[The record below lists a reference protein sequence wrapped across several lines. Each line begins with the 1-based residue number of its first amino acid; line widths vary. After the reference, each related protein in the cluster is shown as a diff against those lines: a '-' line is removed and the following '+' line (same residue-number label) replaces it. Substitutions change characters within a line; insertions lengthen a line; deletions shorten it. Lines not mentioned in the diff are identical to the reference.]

1 MATLAR
7 HLMTAEE
14 FLGIEFD
21 GEARFELDN
30 GVVRMMAGGLAV
42 HARVQS
48 NVMISLGIK
57 LRGTGCTPY
66 GPDMAVTT
74 HKLSVRYPDITIYCD
89 KDSPENDRLKA
100 FDDPKL
106 IVKVLSESTRQEDI
120 KVKLPE
126 YRAIA
131 SLDAILYIDP
141 EDKTVHLETRDP
153 KRGWTVTTPEV
164 GERFTLPL
172 HDIELTWED
181 IFGAG
186 TV

>member
-1 MATLAR
+1 MATLAK

-30 GVVRMMAGGLAV
+30 GVVRMMGGGLAV

-48 NVMISLGIK
+48 NIMISLGVK
-57 LRGTGCTPY
+57 LRGSGCMPY
-66 GPDMAVTT
+66 GPDMGVTT
-74 HKLSVRYPDITIYCD
+74 HKLSVRYPDITIYCG

-106 IVKVLSESTRQEDI
+106 IVEVLSASTRREDI

-131 SLDAILYIDP
+131 SLDAILYVDP

-153 KRGWTVTTPEV
+153 ARGWTVTTPEV
-164 GERFTLPL
+164 GGSVTLPL
-172 HDIELTWED
+172 QNIVLTWDD
-181 IFGAG
+181 IFSRN
-186 TV
+186 